1 LETDA
6 LPIEL
11 LPSGDPS
18 AAAFMCLDAVT
29 WAHKSSGDR
38 PPNHRVY

>member
-11 LPSGDPS
+11 
-18 AAAFMCLDAVT
+18 
-29 WAHKSSGDR
+29 HSSGDR
-38 PPNHRVY
+38 PAFRNTTRHARRPDRGANGLL